1 MSSVESKSTNQDKPK
16 RTLNPVIK
24 AMNDYRNNVIGVH
37 IGSKAPKKTAPIFK
51 ITLAAAR
58 SEMGIDESAKNSI
71 DVVDKASE
79 LFSANPDKFVKLA
92 AENELSESS
101 NKASTKETNKSKS
114 KKVKEESNEV
124 VEKKTKSKKKEAK
137 DVDDVVVEKKTKA
150 KSKKSKDDDDVVE
163 KKTKTKSK
171 KSKDVVEDE
180 DDVEDDDDVVVEKKT
195 KTKKEVAKKESPKKK
210 IFTATVKPTNVVES
224 ESESESDF
232 DSDSNSDS
240 DIDI

>member
-1 MSSVESKSTNQDKPK
+1 MILMSSVESKSTNQDKPK

-58 SEMGIDESAKNSI
+58 AEMEIDESAKNSI

-92 AENELSESS
+92 AENEESNEAS
-101 NKASTKETNKSKS
+101 KKPSTKETKKSKS
-114 KKVKEESNEV
+114 KKVNEESNEV
-124 VEKKTKSKKKEAK
+124 VEKKTKTKSKSKKEEAKDDDDVVVEKKAKSKSKKTK
-137 DVDDVVVEKKTKA
+137 DVDDVVVEKKTKN
-150 KSKKSKDDDDVVE
+150 
-163 KKTKTKSK
+163 
-171 KSKDVVEDE
+171 
-180 DDVEDDDDVVVEKKT
+180 
-195 KTKKEVAKKESPKKK
+195 KKEVAKKESPKKK
-210 IFTATVKPTNVVES
+210 IFTATVKPTVVES
-224 ESESESDF
+224 DSDSDF

-240 DIDI
+240 D